1 MNYSW
6 ETADAFRTCFG
17 TLVETKGISGTP
29 LNLNFWR
36 TSIELLRIR
45 SMGCMSVFAFLDF
58 HKFNLFTFSEEG
70 KKLNASE
77 GNEPRKASSPLP
89 FREAINNFVGNLS
102 AKGQQYLMIKKQWQK
117 LLIFTIHLTKYNKMR
132 WIQSSNLVQL
142 ADEKDCEG
150 ILPELIRKL
159 IISSCPSCPELTV
172 PIGSSIYKP
181 GWDGQCFTDSKY
193 GFVPKGTSL
202 WEFGRDKDYKRKCD
216 REYNKRSQQTNEID
230 RLNST
235 FVFITPR
242 RWITPLKT
250 KWIEAKKETNEW
262 KDLKIYDAD
271 DLELWLEQ
279 QPVVAHWLARKLNL
293 FTNHVESALEYWQRF
308 ISNETFVFT
317 PELLISGREFE
328 KSQIQKII
336 FDFGQS
342 TEIQSSSISESICFF
357 IASAISVDNSTS
369 EKFFTKA
376 LVVSNKEDLKEI
388 LSIHN
393 ELIIIYDSN
402 ENDALNNFDAKSNLL
417 IKPVTFEVKCRGINI
432 PIPKWESFTESLKSI
447 GIERT
452 KAEALSRQC
461 GRSFSVLKRILS
473 NAPGRV
479 GWNSGND
486 CMELIPIFL
495 IQKFDDAV
503 QGDKDVIE
511 KFSRCDYG
519 IYKEKL
525 KRWSVINDA
534 PIYQVANHWRIVS
547 SYDLMH
553 VLAKYITEE
562 HLRQFENVVFE
573 MLGETD
579 PALDLEPNMRY
590 AAALFDKKR
599 KFSSRLR
606 DGISH
611 SLLLLAVYGESSG
624 INVNIDIQAWTDK
637 IVRRLLSRNEISFW
651 QSVENKLVVLA
662 EASPESFFTSFENSI
677 KKSPEIF
684 TELFDD
690 KEYSLFSPSYHTH
703 ILWALELL
711 AWNPTYLSRV
721 VIILAKLFKLDK
733 GSALSNRPINSL
745 RSIFLNWLPQTYADL
760 KSRQEVI
767 ETLIMKEPEVAFE
780 LLKLL
785 VPKTQDT
792 GHYNQKPIYRMRDL
806 NNLVISRKEVYEN
819 SGFVQKKLIELAKN
833 DASKWAEIIDFINN
847 FYGERRL
854 IMINTLTGIAEFEGE
869 IDLLRDALREFIQRH
884 EMYSNQKWAL
894 KGEELTLLK
903 DFFPSL
909 VTTTIDKYYWYF
921 NVDYIE
927 KSSHHSLSH
936 DERIELLESKRQDAV
951 NAVFNEYGI
960 NGILELVSRTTKSWE
975 IGYHLADVMDNID
988 DDIFHLF
995 LSEEGKPYSMTM
1007 GYINR
1012 KSDLKGSDWIFE
1024 KLAFSLISRSTQ
1036 KISEFFLS
1044 INPSSSL
1051 WNILNDQLPEVQ
1063 DHYWQNIFKSPYGY
1077 RLRGDDLQLGIKT
1090 LNKYNRYLTSL
1101 KLIRYERKNIPPELI
1116 IEILEGI
1123 ATGIHTEELKID
1135 NGAWHISE
1143 LFKRLDKEAIDE
1155 KKMQLLEWYYLPIL
1169 NGSHS
1174 DRPIKYLF
1182 KYIENDPSF
1191 FAELISWIY
1200 IPENKNPK
1208 EEMVKIGKE
1217 DIASRA
1223 KNAHELIESWCILPG
1238 MNDSEEINSEYLLNW
1253 IYSAIGEC
1261 KKRDREKRGFYEI
1274 GKLLGR
1280 LSVCCKHW
1288 PHPELC
1294 EIIEKLDQEEINKG
1308 FVLGVINGKGTEA
1321 HIRPV
1326 SNGSPERVTAQKY
1339 RNLSQGICHQFP
1351 IVSSL
1356 LNEVASH
1363 YESWGRHLDID
1374 ETQRELEY

>member
-1 MNYSW
+1 
-6 ETADAFRTCFG
+6 
-17 TLVETKGISGTP
+17 
-29 LNLNFWR
+29 
-36 TSIELLRIR
+36 
-45 SMGCMSVFAFLDF
+45 
-58 HKFNLFTFSEEG
+58 
-70 KKLNASE
+70 
-77 GNEPRKASSPLP
+77 
-89 FREAINNFVGNLS
+89 
-102 AKGQQYLMIKKQWQK
+102 
-117 LLIFTIHLTKYNKMR
+117 MR
-132 WIQSSNLVQL
+132 WIQATNLVQF

-159 IISSCPSCPELTV
+159 IIASCPIFPELTI
-172 PIGSSIYKP
+172 PIGTSIWKP
-181 GWDGQCFTDSKY
+181 GWDGKCITDSKY
-193 GFVPKGTSL
+193 EYVPKGISL
-202 WEFGRDKDYKRKCD
+202 WEFGRDKDYKRKCN
-216 REYNKRSQQTNEID
+216 REYDKRTQQTNEID

-242 RWITPLKT
+242 RWIAPLKS
-250 KWIEAKKETNEW
+250 KWIETKKKTNEW
-262 KDLKIYDAD
+262 KDIKIYDAD

-279 QPVVAHWLARKLNL
+279 QPVVAHWLARKLKL
-293 FTNHVESALEYWQRF
+293 FTSHVESALEYWQRF
-308 ISNETFVFT
+308 INNETLVFT
-317 PELLISGREFE
+317 PELLISGRESE
-328 KSQIQKII
+328 KSQIQEII
-336 FDFGQS
+336 LALGQS
-342 TEIQSSSISESICFF
+342 KEIQSTSKSESICFF
-357 IASAISVDNSTS
+357 IASAISVDDNTT
-369 EKFFTKA
+369 EKFFAKA

-388 LSIHN
+388 LSTHN
-393 ELIIIYDSN
+393 ELIVIYDSN
-402 ENDALNNFDAKSNLL
+402 ENDALSDFEAKSNLL
-417 IKPVTFEVKCRGINI
+417 IKPVTFEVKCNGINI
-432 PIPKWESFTESLKSI
+432 PIPKWGSFTESLKGI

-473 NAPGRV
+473 DSPGRV

-486 CMELIPIFL
+486 CTELIPIFL

-511 KFSRCDYG
+511 KFSRCGYE

-534 PIYQVANHWRIVS
+534 PIYQVTNHWRIVS

-573 MLGETD
+573 VLGETD

-624 INVNIDIQAWTDK
+624 INVNIDIQTWVDR
-637 IVRRLLSRNEISFW
+637 IVRRLLSRDEISFW

-662 EASPESFFTSFENSI
+662 EASPESFLFSFENSI

-711 AWNPTYLSRV
+711 AWNPNYLSRV
-721 VIILAKLFKLDK
+721 VIILAKLFRLDK
-733 GSALSNRPINSL
+733 GSTLSNRPINSL
-745 RSIFLNWLPQTYADL
+745 RSIFLSWLPQTYADS
-760 KSRQEVI
+760 KSRQKVI
-767 ETLIMKEPEVAFE
+767 ETLIEKEPEVAFE

-785 VPKTQDT
+785 VPKSHDT
-792 GHYNQKPIYRMRDL
+792 GYYNQKPIYRMRDF
-806 NNLVISRKEVYEN
+806 NNLVVSRKEVYEN
-819 SGFVQKKLIELAKN
+819 SEFIQQKLIELAKS
-833 DASKWAEIIDFINN
+833 DARKWAEIVDFIDD
-847 FYGERRL
+847 FYAELRL
-854 IMINTLTGIAEFEGE
+854 IMINALIGIKKFEGE
-869 IDLLRDALREFIQRH
+869 LDVLRDTLREFIHRH
-884 EMYSNQKWAL
+884 EMHSNQKWAL
-894 KGEELTLLK
+894 KSDELALLK

-909 VTTTIDKYYWYF
+909 IITIIDKCYWYF

-927 KSSHHSLSH
+927 KSSHRSLSH
-936 DERIELLESKRQDAV
+936 DESIDLLESKRQDAV
-951 NAVFNEYGI
+951 NSVFNEYGLS
-960 NGILELVSRTTKSWE
+960 GILELVSRTTKSWE
-975 IGYHLADVMDNID
+975 IGYHLADVKDYID
-988 DDIFHLF
+988 DEIFHLF
-995 LSEEGKPYSMTM
+995 LSDEGKPYSMTM

-1012 KSDLKGSDWIFE
+1012 KADLKGSDWIFE
-1024 KLAFSLISRSTQ
+1024 KLSSSLISGSAQ

-1051 WNILNDQLPEVQ
+1051 WNILNDQPPEVQ

-1077 RLRGDDLQLGIKT
+1077 RLRGNDLQFGIKT
-1090 LNKYNRYLTSL
+1090 LNKYNRFPTSL
-1101 KLIRYERKNIPPELI
+1101 KLIRYERKNVPYELV

-1123 ATGIHTEELKID
+1123 ATGTHTEALEID

-1143 LFKRLDKEAIDE
+1143 LFKRLDEEAVDS

-1169 NGSHS
+1169 NNSHS

-1200 IPENKNPK
+1200 IPENRDPK
-1208 EEMVKIGKE
+1208 EEMVNIKKK

-1223 KNAHELIESWCILPG
+1223 KNAHELIESCCCLAG

-1253 IYSAIGEC
+1253 IYSAISEC

-1274 GKLLGR
+1274 GKLFGR
-1280 LSVCCKHW
+1280 LSVCCNHW

-1294 EIIEKLDQEEINKG
+1294 EIIEKFDHEEINKG

-1326 SNGSPERVTAQKY
+1326 SNGSPERATAQKY

-1374 ETQRELEY
+1374 ETQRELEF